1 MNFSQVTGHEN
12 IIEHLQTSILHNRI
26 NHAYIFDGIKG
37 IGKTTLAKAFAK
49 TLNCEEG
56 GTDACNR
63 CVSCKTFD
71 ENNNPD
77 IIYVTHQKKDITV
90 SDVRDQIV
98 KNITLK
104 PYRNKYKIFIIP
116 EADKMNMLAQ
126 NAFLK
131 TLEEPPEYGIFLLL
145 CENYNKFLVTILS
158 RCIMF
163 KLHPLPYNMVSDYL
177 VGNLNVSIDQA
188 QLYSAYSQGSIGKAI
203 ELVNSEEFRDIRD
216 TAIETALKLEDG
228 DMIELYRLVDALR
241 EQKSSLDQIL
251 EIMYLVY
258 RDALVI
264 KETGSTDRV
273 IQGDKLIQTERIAKK
288 ATASQ
293 LIKRCDAINDT
304 RNRLNRNGNSQLLL
318 ETLFF
323 KMKEK

>member
-1 MNFSQVTGHEN
+1 MNFSQITGHN
-12 IIEHLQTSILHNRI
+12 KIIEHLQSSILHNRI

-37 IGKTTLAKAFAK
+37 IGKMTLAKAFAK
-49 TLNCEEG
+49 ALNCEEG
-56 GTDACNR
+56 GTDACN
-63 CVSCKTFD
+63 CCISCKTFD
-71 ENNNPD
+71 EDNNPD

-90 SDVRDQIV
+90 SDVREQIV

-116 EADKMNMLAQ
+116 EADKMNILAQ

-145 CENYNKFLVTILS
+145 CENYNKFLITILS

-163 KLHPLPYNMVSDYL
+163 KLHPLPYDMVRDYIVKNM
-177 VGNLNVSIDQA
+177 NVPYEQA
-188 QLYSAYSQGSIGKAI
+188 QLYSTYSQGSIGKAI
-203 ELVNSEEFRDIRD
+203 ELINSEEFRDIRD
-216 TAIETALKLEDG
+216 IGIETALKLEDG
-228 DMIELYRLVDALR
+228 DMTELYRLVDVLR
-241 EQKSSLDQIL
+241 EQKSSLDRIL

-264 KETGSTDRV
+264 KETRTTDRV
-273 IQGDKLIQTERIAKK
+273 IQKDKLMQTETIAEK
-288 ATASQ
+288 ATEAQ
-293 LIKRCDAINDT
+293 LIKRCEAINDT

-323 KMKEK
+323 KIKEK

>member
-1 MNFSQVTGHEN
+1 MNFSQITGHN
-12 IIEHLQTSILHNRI
+12 KIIEHLQSSILHNRI

-37 IGKTTLAKAFAK
+37 IGKMTLAKAFAK
-49 TLNCEEG
+49 ALNCEEG
-56 GTDACNR
+56 GTDACN
-63 CVSCKTFD
+63 CCISCKTFD
-71 ENNNPD
+71 EDNNPD

-90 SDVRDQIV
+90 SDVREQIV

-116 EADKMNMLAQ
+116 EADKMNILAQ

-163 KLHPLPYNMVSDYL
+163 KLYPLPYDMVRDYIVKNM
-177 VGNLNVSIDQA
+177 NVPYEQA
-188 QLYSAYSQGSIGKAI
+188 QLYSTYSQGSIGKAI
-203 ELVNSEEFRDIRD
+203 ELINSEEFRDIRD
-216 TAIETALKLEDG
+216 IGIETALKLEDG
-228 DMIELYRLVDALR
+228 DMTELYRLVDVLR
-241 EQKSSLDQIL
+241 EQKSSLDRIL

-264 KETGSTDRV
+264 KETRTTDRV
-273 IQGDKLIQTERIAKK
+273 IQKDKLMQTETIAEK
-288 ATASQ
+288 ATEAQ
-293 LIKRCDAINDT
+293 LIKRCEAINDT

-323 KMKEK
+323 KIKEK